1 MALLVLAGTFCV
13 IAQLLVIA
21 SHQQREHGRR
31 RVAVLET
38 ANLMERAVSLSWD
51 AVSKETVEAM
61 QLPPEARE
69 QLPEARVQADVVDEE
84 GTPVRKRVRIR
95 VDWVNA
101 AGQREQPVQL
111 VAWKYR
117 LERSATP

>member
-1 MALLVLAGTFCV
+1 MALVVLAAAFYA

-38 ANLMERAVSLSWD
+38 ANLMERAVALSWE
-51 AVSKETVEAM
+51 ALSQERVEAF
-61 QLPPEARE
+61 QLPPGARE
-69 QLPEARVQADVVDEE
+69 QLPEARVQVNVVDEE
-84 GTPVRKRVRIR
+84 GQPIRKRISIR
-95 VDWVNA
+95 LDWVNA

-117 LERSATP
+117 LERSSTP